1 MSKPIF
7 PIADE
12 CVSITIQLGTRAL
25 TEAYNNQFN
34 VPQLTGELT
43 PQPSV
48 RGMTKVSLCSSS
60 ALDPFPVRP
69 QDWLCLEET

>member
-1 MSKPIF
+1 MNNHP
-7 PIADE
+7 P
-12 CVSITIQLGTRAL
+12 GYRAW

-48 RGMTKVSLCSSS
+48 RGMTKVSMFSSS
-60 ALDPFPVRP
+60 ALNMGGY
-69 QDWLCLEET
+69 LKIGH